1 MTANGVEMDIYRMF
15 GQVFG
20 AVWFLIP
27 MLIVLVIV
35 RTPWFKGVFGE
46 WQVNLLFRLFLP
58 KDRYH
63 LLKDVT
69 LPTEDGTTQIDQ
81 ILVSRYGVF
90 VIETKNMKGWIFGS
104 AGQRQWTQKLYK
116 KSFKFQNPLHQ
127 NYKHLKTLESALELK
142 PDALFSVIIF
152 IGDSHFKT
160 PMPENVTYARGGIR
174 FIQSKNEVL
183 LSEKQVRDI
192 VCFIEQRRL
201 QPGFDTTRR
210 HVAHIKELEERRA
223 GERICPQCGSG
234 MELREGRKGKY
245 AGRRF
250 WGCSSYP
257 RCRVVEKID

>member
-1 MTANGVEMDIYRMF
+1 MF

-20 AVWFLIP
+20 AIWFLFP
-27 MLIVLVIV
+27 LFIVLLII

-69 LPTEDGTTQIDQ
+69 LPTEDGTTQIDH

-142 PDALFSVIIF
+142 PDILFSVIIF

-160 PMPENVTYARGGIR
+160 PMPENVTYAGGGIR
-174 FIQSKNEVL
+174 FIKSKTEAL

-192 VCFIEQRRL
+192 VFFIEQKRFQR
-201 QPGFDTTRR
+201 GFNTNRR
-210 HVAHIKELEERRA
+210 HAAHVTELVERKA
-223 GERICPQCGSG
+223 GARVCPKCGSG
-234 MELREGRKGKY
+234 MELKEGKKGKY

-257 RCRVVEKID
+257 SCRAVERID